1 MGLRY
6 DHFDTDYKTYNAASA
21 TTSKGDDVS
30 EFVTGQFGVVYKPAE
45 NGSIYASYAT
55 SATPPGN
62 TLGEG
67 QEGNPLGGTPDRN
80 GNLLKSDMEPETTKN
95 YEIGTKWDLLNDR
108 LSLTADIFRTE
119 KDNARVQT
127 DTTYL

>member
-1 MGLRY
+1 M
-6 DHFDTDYKTYNAASA
+6 
-21 TTSKGDDVS
+21 
-30 EFVTGQFGVVYKPAE
+30 VYKPAE

-67 QEGNPLGGTPDRN
+67 SEGNPLGGTPDRN

-95 YEIGTKWDLLNDR
+95 YEIGTKWDLLNDQPV
-108 LSLTADIFRTE
+108 ADRRHLPHRE
-119 KDNARVQT
+119 RKRARSSQHHH
-127 DTTYL
+127 L